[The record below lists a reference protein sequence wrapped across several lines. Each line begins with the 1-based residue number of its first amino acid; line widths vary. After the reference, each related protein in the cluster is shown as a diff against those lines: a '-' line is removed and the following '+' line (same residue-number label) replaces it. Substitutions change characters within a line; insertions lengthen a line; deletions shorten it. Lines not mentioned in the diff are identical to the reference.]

1 MLMDLLDLELNDFIF
16 LLGINGMDFGDF
28 GYFWYGNW

>member
-1 MLMDLLDLELNDFIF
+1 MEMEFDLYLLDLELNDFIF

-28 GYFWYGNW
+28 GYF